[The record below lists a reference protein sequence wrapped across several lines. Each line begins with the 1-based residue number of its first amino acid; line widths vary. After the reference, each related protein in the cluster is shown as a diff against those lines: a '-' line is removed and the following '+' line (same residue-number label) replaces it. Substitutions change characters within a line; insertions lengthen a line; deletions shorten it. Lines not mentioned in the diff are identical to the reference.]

1 MRDSGEVCHGQQ
13 NGLRA
18 EGDLRLPM
26 RLMAATIVVGL
37 AAVQAWM
44 PTGFNLRSATRTSQQ
59 LPVMTAS
66 GKPQIFKPEEVE
78 KAGLGQLGVPNPGY
92 QSLSEE
98 RDACGVGF
106 IADQEGRRSH
116 EVVSRTLRALG
127 CMEHRGGCGGDSVS
141 GDGAGVLT
149 SLPWEL
155 FESEGWNKDKP
166 TESCGVAMF
175 FLPQGDDDRDV
186 AMKAFETQAERQG
199 LEFLGWRDVPQV
211 RAARARGRVSAS
223 S

>member
-1 MRDSGEVCHGQQ
+1 MIARQYLIPHARCTLTCK
-13 NGLRA
+13 N
-18 EGDLRLPM
+18 M
-26 RLMAATIVVGL
+26 IIGL

-44 PTGFNLRSATRTSQQ
+44 PAGFNPPRSATRHQ
-59 LPVMTAS
+59 LPVMMTTS
-66 GKPQIFKPEEVE
+66 GKQQIVKTEAVE

-92 QSLSEE
+92 RWLSEE

-116 EVVSRTLRALG
+116 DVVSRTLRALG

-166 TESCGVAMF
+166 TDSCGVAMF
-175 FLPQGDDDRDV
+175 FLPQGDDDRDI

-211 RAARARGRVSAS
+211 RAVRPRARCKEP
-223 S
+223 